1 MRGLGIT
8 KAAYTSFEASSKT
21 ACNAQPGMVWVPDPN
36 DVTGSNIGTC
46 APAHDVNAT
55 GFDPN
60 SLFAN
65 WTSAGPASPA
75 AVAQAQIVAPAPAPA
90 ATWQRAPVPP
100 APLPPSVINGPVPD
114 ITASWPQAAA
124 QPQMCDGNGFTA
136 WVDENPVLAALGL
149 VALFALAGGL
159 K

>member
-1 MRGLGIT
+1 MGLGIT
-8 KAAYTSFEASSKT
+8 KAAYTDYMASSKA
-21 ACNAQPGMVWVPDPN
+21 ACNAQPGMVWVPAPN

-46 APAHDVNAT
+46 APAHDVNAS

-75 AVAQAQIVAPAPAPA
+75 ATAQAQILTPIIPYAPYS
-90 ATWQRAPVPP
+90 PP
-100 APLPPSVINGPVPD
+100 QAQAPLPPSVINGPVPD
-114 ITASWPQAAA
+114 ITAAWAPAISQAPA
-124 QPQMCDGNGFTA
+124 PCGDGFTA
-136 WVDENPVLAALGL
+136 WVDDNPVMAALGL
-149 VALFALAGGL
+149 VALFALMGGL